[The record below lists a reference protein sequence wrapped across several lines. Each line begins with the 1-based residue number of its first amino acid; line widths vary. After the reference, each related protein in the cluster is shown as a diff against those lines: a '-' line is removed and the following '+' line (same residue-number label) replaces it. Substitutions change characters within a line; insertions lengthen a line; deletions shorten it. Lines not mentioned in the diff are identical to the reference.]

1 MEMMRYFI
9 AVGCVWLITMS
20 AAYATDVE
28 VSGLFSGKAMVTI
41 NGGRPRMLAAGQ
53 ASPEGVKLLS
63 ANSSSASFEI
73 DGKKQTLSMG
83 QSISTSSVSG
93 SKPTVKLVAGSGGH
107 FLTTGSINGYPI
119 HFMVDTG
126 ATSIAFSTAQA
137 QAMGLDLSHAP
148 RGSVTTAS
156 GYANSYRVMLN
167 NVKIGDISLNLV
179 EAVVV
184 DSMPGDMAL
193 LGNSFLSRLEMKREG
208 TVLTL
213 TKNY

>member
-9 AVGCVWLITMS
+9 AVGCAWLITMS

-28 VSGLFSGKAMVTI
+28 VSGLFSGKAMVSI
-41 NGGRPRMLAAGQ
+41 NGGRPRILAAGQ

-93 SKPTVKLVAGSGGH
+93 TKPTVKLVAGSGGH

-126 ATSIAFSTAQA
+126 ATAIAFSTAQA

>member
-1 MEMMRYFI
+1 MERMRYFI
-9 AVGCVWLITMS
+9 VVGCAWLIAMS

-63 ANSSSASFEI
+63 ANSSSATFQI

-93 SKPTVKLVAGSGGH
+93 TKPSIKLEANTGGH
-107 FLTTGSINGYPI
+107 FLAYGSINGRPI
-119 HFMVDTG
+119 RFLVDTG
-126 ATSIAFSTAQA
+126 ATSVAFSTAQA
-137 QAMGLDLSHAP
+137 QAMGIDLSRAQ

-156 GYANSYRVMLN
+156 GYANSYRVTLDS
-167 NVKIGDISLNLV
+167 VKVGDISLPMV
-179 EAVVV
+179 DAVVL
-184 DSMPGDMAL
+184 DNMPGDIAL

>member
-1 MEMMRYFI
+1 MKGTLYLI
-9 AVGCVWLITMS
+9 AIAASWLFS
-20 AAYATDVE
+20 APASATEVV

-41 NGGRPRMLAAGQ
+41 NGGRTRMLSAGQ
-53 ASPEGVKLLS
+53 ISPEGVKLIS
-63 ANSSSASFEI
+63 ASSSSATLEI
-73 DGKKQTLSMG
+73 DGKKQTLAMG

-93 SKPTVKLVAGSGGH
+93 NKPTVKLVAGTGGH

-137 QAMGLDLSHAP
+137 QAIGLDLRRAQ

-156 GYANSYRVMLN
+156 GYANSYRVTLD
-167 NVKIGDISLNLV
+167 NVKIGDISLNMV
-179 EAVVV
+179 EALVV
-184 DSMPGDMAL
+184 DTMPGDTAL
-193 LGNSFLSRLEMKREG
+193 LGNSFLSRLEMRREG

>member
-41 NGGRPRMLAAGQ
+41 NGGRPRILAAGQ

-63 ANSSSASFEI
+63 ANSSSATFQI

-93 SKPTVKLVAGSGGH
+93 TKPTVKLVAGSGGH
-107 FLTTGSINGYPI
+107 FLTIGSINGYPI

-156 GYANSYRVMLN
+156 GYANSYRVTLN

>member
-1 MEMMRYFI
+1 MKVMRYFI
-9 AVGCVWLITMS
+9 AVGGAWLITLS
-20 AAYATDVE
+20 ASNATEIE
-28 VSGLFSGKAMVTI
+28 VSGLFNGKAMVTI

-53 ASPEGVKLLS
+53 APLEGVKLLS
-63 ANSSSASFEI
+63 ANSSSATFEI
-73 DGKKQTLSMG
+73 DGKKQTLGMG

-93 SKPTVKLVAGSGGH
+93 NKPTVKLVAGTGGH

-137 QAMGLDLSHAP
+137 QAMGLDLRRAQ

-156 GYANSYRVMLN
+156 GYANSYRVTLD
-167 NVKIGDISLNLV
+167 NVKIGDISLNMV
-179 EAVVV
+179 EALVV
-184 DSMPGDMAL
+184 DTMPGDTAL
-193 LGNSFLSRLEMKREG
+193 LGNSFLSRLEMRREG

>member
-1 MEMMRYFI
+1 MKKMRYFI
-9 AVGCVWLITMS
+9 AAGCVWLIALST
-20 AAYATDVE
+20 AQATDVE
-28 VSGLFSGKAMVTI
+28 VSGLFSGKALVTI
-41 NGGRPRMLAAGQ
+41 NGGRPRMLSAGQ

-63 ANSSSASFEI
+63 ANSNAAIFEI
-73 DGKKQTLSMG
+73 DGKKQTLNMG
-83 QSISTSSVSG
+83 QSISTASASG
-93 SKPTVKLVAGSGGH
+93 TKPTVKLVASNGGH

-126 ATSIAFSTAQA
+126 ATTIAFSTAQA
-137 QAMGLDLSHAP
+137 QAMGLDLRHAQ
-148 RGSVTTAS
+148 RGGVATAS
-156 GYANSYRVMLN
+156 GFANSYRVMLD
-167 NVKIGDISLNLV
+167 NVKVGDISLNMV
-179 EAVVV
+179 EAVVI

>member
-1 MEMMRYFI
+1 MGTMRYFI
-9 AVGCVWLITMS
+9 AVGCVWLIATS

-28 VSGLFSGKAMVTI
+28 VSGLFSGKAMVSI
-41 NGGRPRMLAAGQ
+41 NGGRPRVLATGQ
-53 ASPEGVKLLS
+53 TSPEGVKLLS

-93 SKPTVKLVAGSGGH
+93 TKPTVKLVAGSGGH